1 MKFHTDDNREYSP
14 TIESWVRDFRM
25 TMETGILTSGNDS
38 GDTLPGIKIVF
49 DGYGEN
55 DDSSPNYNFESFA
68 VFIHETSLNVDEF
81 PPHDDAFGFIIHR
94 PKEEVCIYCWY
105 DVGADSVT
113 VIPFED
119 NNSTEMDADYVVN
132 LIADIDSIR

>member
-49 DGYGEN
+49 DGI
-55 DDSSPNYNFESFA
+55 SVFELL
-68 VFIHETSLNVDEF
+68 I
-81 PPHDDAFGFIIHR
+81 
-94 PKEEVCIYCWY
+94 
-105 DVGADSVT
+105 SV
-113 VIPFED
+113 
-119 NNSTEMDADYVVN
+119 
-132 LIADIDSIR
+132 

>member
-1 MKFHTDDNREYSP
+1 M
-14 TIESWVRDFRM
+14 
-25 TMETGILTSGNDS
+25 
-38 GDTLPGIKIVF
+38 
-49 DGYGEN
+49 
-55 DDSSPNYNFESFA
+55 
-68 VFIHETSLNVDEF
+68 NVDEF

-105 DVGADSVT
+105 DVVADLVT